1 MTDNLDET
9 PSPEFS
15 QNICQN
21 VFTPEGTPGPPG
33 AASTVARPPPRPRR
47 LPNVNL
53 KLHDEDNIE
62 GITIRNFSLENASVS
77 FTKHHDTPYSSPN
90 IQPERSSLGILN
102 PEAMNH
108 QELTMN
114 SWALKTDFS
123 IQYNLNHNNLDQSYT
138 PPKATGMEISSV
150 FFGTITKYVGVLFVT
165 FILFPAHSWPEN

>member
-1 MTDNLDET
+1 MTGNLDET

-53 KLHDEDNIE
+53 KLHDEDLE

-102 PEAMNH
+102 PEFMN
-108 QELTMN
+108 QEPSIN

-123 IQYNLNHNNLDQSYT
+123 IQYKHNNLDQSYT
-138 PPKATGMEISSV
+138 PPKVIGKED
-150 FFGTITKYVGVLFVT
+150 KNLFIWQSQNTWV
-165 FILFPAHSWPEN
+165 S

>member
-47 LPNVNL
+47 LPTVNL
-53 KLHDEDNIE
+53 KLHDEDLE
-62 GITIRNFSLENASVS
+62 EITIRNFSLENASVS

-102 PEAMNH
+102 PEFMN
-108 QELTMN
+108 QEPSIN

-123 IQYNLNHNNLDQSYT
+123 IQYNHNNLDQSYT
-138 PPKATGMEISSV
+138 PPKVIGKEDKICLFGSHKIRGCPN
-150 FFGTITKYVGVLFVT
+150 FF
-165 FILFPAHSWPEN
+165 

>member
-53 KLHDEDNIE
+53 KLHDEDIEE

-77 FTKHHDTPYSSPN
+77 FSTKHHDTPYSSPN

-138 PPKATGMEISSV
+138 PPKVIGKEDKICL
-150 FFGTITKYVGVLFVT
+150 FGSYNMWV
-165 FILFPAHSWPEN
+165 S